1 MELIP
6 FTPSHFPPLASWFP
20 TEADLIQW
28 GGPNLRFPLDN
39 AQLHA
44 MLENW
49 TGDLPGHR
57 SWMARHQSSIVGHA
71 QLRFEWKHGVATLA
85 RVAIAPAYRGQR
97 LAASMV
103 NLVIA
108 EAFSYPPLMRL
119 ELNVYSFNQ
128 PAIQV
133 YKQLGFVLEGTRR
146 SSAAVGAERWD
157 TLMMAILR
165 SEYELSRPVEAG

>member
-6 FTPSHFPPLASWFP
+6 FTPEHFPILASWFP

-39 AQLHA
+39 AQLRA

-57 SWMARHQSSIVGHA
+57 SWMLLHQGSIVGHA

-97 LAASMV
+97 LAAPMV

-108 EAFSYPPLMRL
+108 EAFGYPSLMRL

-128 PAIQV
+128 PAIRT
-133 YKQLGFVLEGTRR
+133 YERLGFILEGTRR
-146 SSAAVGAERWD
+146 SSVVPCSVSSA
-157 TLMMAILR
+157 
-165 SEYELSRPVEAG
+165 SRHL